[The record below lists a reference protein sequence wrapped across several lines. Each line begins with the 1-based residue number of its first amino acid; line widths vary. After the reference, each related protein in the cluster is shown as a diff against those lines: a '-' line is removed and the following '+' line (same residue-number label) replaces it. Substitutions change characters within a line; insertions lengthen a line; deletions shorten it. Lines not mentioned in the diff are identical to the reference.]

1 MFLCRRSGGPRTR
14 NAALEERKV
23 NASSP
28 RGRKSC
34 HRSTSEA
41 RFLKGPLASGRS
53 QQRLE
58 LGQCLGEGP
67 ERAWLVPGWRRPW
80 RGSWWRLVRGEGGR
94 ASLVTLSL

>member
-14 NAALEERKV
+14 NAALEERKA
-23 NASSP
+23 NTPSP

-34 HRSTSEA
+34 HRPTSEA
-41 RFLKGPLASGRS
+41 RFLKGPRASGRS

-67 ERAWLVPGWRRPW
+67 EQAGWYQDGGGPGVGPGGAWCEVRAGV
-80 RGSWWRLVRGEGGR
+80 